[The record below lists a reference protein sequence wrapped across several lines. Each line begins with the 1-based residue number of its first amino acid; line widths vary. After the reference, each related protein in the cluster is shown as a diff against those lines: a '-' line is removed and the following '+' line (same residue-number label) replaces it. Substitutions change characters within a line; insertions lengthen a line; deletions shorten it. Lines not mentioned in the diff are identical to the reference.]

1 VLAAAGRLE
10 EAESALQELRSSP
23 TVESIVLR
31 GAVELVI
38 EIKRGGRLHP
48 KRLATLEDRAFE
60 TGALDLL
67 VTAYRAVPE
76 LLVLLFRS
84 GRPSDRV
91 VDLVRRVGDD
101 DLVQTLGLSV
111 ADDDRRQLL
120 TRREREVFDL
130 LRQGLSNR
138 QIADVLVVSE
148 STAKLHVQH
157 VFNKVG
163 IHSRQALAIQAAL
176 ERSNQA
182 TAAEGGVSS
191 SGS

>member
-1 VLAAAGRLE
+1 
-10 EAESALQELRSSP
+10 
-23 TVESIVLR
+23 VESIVLR
-31 GAVELVI
+31 EAVEVVI
-38 EIKRGGRLHP
+38 QLKQGGRLDP
-48 KRLATLEDRAFE
+48 QRLARFEEHAFE

-67 VTAYRAVPE
+67 VTAYRTVPE

-84 GRPSDRV
+84 ARPSDRL
-91 VDLVRRVGDD
+91 VDLVRRAGDD
-101 DLVQTLGLSV
+101 DLVRTLGLSV
-111 ADDDRRQLL
+111 AEDDRRQLL

-157 VFNKVG
+157 VFNKLG

-176 ERSNQA
+176 ERSNHA
-182 TAAEGGVSS
+182 TAAEGGD
-191 SGS
+191 SGSDL